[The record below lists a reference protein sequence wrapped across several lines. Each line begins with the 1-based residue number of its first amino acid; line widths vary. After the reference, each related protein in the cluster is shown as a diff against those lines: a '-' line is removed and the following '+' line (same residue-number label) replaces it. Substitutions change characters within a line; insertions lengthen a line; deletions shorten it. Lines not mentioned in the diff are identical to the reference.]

1 MVEAFSWLLTA
12 LAWSVG
18 VLVAVIVWRRLFAA
32 PMPAI
37 FDATLDTSFRRRHF
51 SPDAAAERHGLGP
64 GMRVLELGPAG
75 GYLTSAAQRRIQ
87 PGGRLVCLDLQ
98 PALLRK
104 LRNRLGAETPPL
116 VCGNA
121 QRLPFRDGAFDL
133 VFVVEVMGEIPD
145 KGMAL
150 REIRRVLCPG
160 GTLAVSEAALLDPDY
175 VRFPVLMRL
184 AAAAG
189 FTPRESFSQWSQYT
203 QRFVSPTARE
213 TTRDPRSVGCQPQDP
228 PQDLR

>member
-1 MVEAFSWLLTA
+1 MVEVLTWLLTA
-12 LAWSVG
+12 LGWSAAI
-18 VLVAVIVWRRLFAA
+18 LLAVIVWRRLFAA
-32 PMPAI
+32 PMPPI
-37 FDATLDTSFRRRHF
+37 FNATLDTGFRRRHF
-51 SPDAAAERHGLGP
+51 SPDVAAERHGLRP

-98 PALLRK
+98 PSLLRK
-104 LRNRLGAETPPL
+104 LRGRLGAETPPL

-121 QRLPFRDGAFDL
+121 QQLPFRDDCFDL

-145 KGMAL
+145 KGVAL
-150 REIRRVLCPG
+150 REIRRVLHPG

-184 AAAAG
+184 AAVAG
-189 FTPRESFSQWSQYT
+189 FSPREGFSQWFQYT
-203 QRFVSPTARE
+203 QRFVSPTAQGL
-213 TTRDPRSVGCQPQDP
+213 TRDAQGVRPP